1 MTRIKTKF
9 GFSTTAA
16 EVLDG
21 VDLTGKTMIVTG
33 GASGI
38 GIETVRALLRAG
50 AAVTIAARRP
60 DAAETVAAE
69 LRGSIGNSTID
80 VRALDIADLASVRRF
95 VSNWARP
102 IHGLINNAGS
112 WHCPSSRATRMDA
125 NFNSPPILSAT
136 SL

>member
-38 GIETVRALLRAG
+38 GIETVRAGRG
-50 AAVTIAARRP
+50 CGDHRR
-60 DAAETVAAE
+60 T
-69 LRGSIGNSTID
+69 
-80 VRALDIADLASVRRF
+80 AS
-95 VSNWARP
+95 
-102 IHGLINNAGS
+102 
-112 WHCPSSRATRMDA
+112 
-125 NFNSPPILSAT
+125 
-136 SL
+136 